1 MLSLPPANQK
11 SSAHEDSAMA
21 RLGTPVRFAFVLTV
35 GVVAGLSLS
44 LGRPVQAERKVEPEP
59 NSQSVADTTVTAPVP
74 WKDAKLLAEVLEH
87 VRREYVERISD
98 QELIEAAIRGMIADL
113 DPHSAFLDPEQFDE
127 IRIST
132 TGEYSGVG
140 IEVALENGVVKV
152 VNPIEDTPAFRAG
165 VLAGDRI
172 LAVDDVPVDAENLND
187 TIDRMRGRVGTPVKI
202 SIARG
207 PDPKPME
214 FTLARA
220 AVQVHSVTQNLLE
233 PGLGYVK
240 ISHFSETTTPDLE
253 RAIAKLKKTSGG
265 ALRGLV
271 LDLRN
276 NPGGVLEAAVDVS
289 DVFLDGGL
297 IVTANGRAPDAQ
309 FSMDAQPGDD
319 LNGAPLIVLVNGGSA
334 SASEIVAGALQDHH
348 RARLVGSQTY
358 GKGSVQTVMP
368 LSDGH
373 AIKLTTSR
381 YFTPSGA
388 SIHERG
394 IKPDVVIED
403 AKDGDDR
410 ALHAAL
416 DLLRN
421 PGTIRQSS
429 AN

>member
-1 MLSLPPANQK
+1 MF
-11 SSAHEDSAMA
+11 
-21 RLGTPVRFAFVLTV
+21 RLGTPVRFALVLTV
-35 GVVAGLSLS
+35 GLVAGFGLSI
-44 LGRPVQAERKVEPEP
+44 GRTVKAEREIEPEP
-59 NSQSVADTTVTAPVP
+59 KTHSVTGSDAANSPVP
-74 WKDAKLLAEVLEH
+74 WQDARLLAEVLEH
-87 VRREYVERISD
+87 VRREYVDRISD
-98 QELIEAAIRGMIADL
+98 QELMEAAIRGLIADL
-113 DPHSAFLDPEQFDE
+113 DPHSAYLDPEQFDE

-140 IEVALENGVVKV
+140 IEVALENGAVKV
-152 VNPIEDTPAFRAG
+152 VNPIQDTPAYRAG

-172 LAVDDVPVDAENLND
+172 LAVDDVPVDIENLND

-202 SIARG
+202 TIARG
-207 PDPKPME
+207 PDPKPMQ

-220 AVQVHSVTQNLLE
+220 SVQVHSVSQQLLE
-233 PGLGYVK
+233 PGIGYVK
-240 ISHFSETTTPDLE
+240 ITHFSETTTPDLE
-253 RAIAKLKKTSGG
+253 AAIAKLKKASSGK
-265 ALRGLV
+265 LRGLV

-276 NPGGVLEAAVDVS
+276 NPGGVLEAAVGVS

-319 LNGAPLIVLVNGGSA
+319 LDGAPLIVLVNGGSA

-388 SIHERG
+388 SIHKRG
-394 IKPDVVIED
+394 IKPDVAVEE

-410 ALHAAL
+410 ALHVAL
-416 DLLRN
+416 GLLKD

-429 AN
+429 AK

>member
-1 MLSLPPANQK
+1 MS
-11 SSAHEDSAMA
+11 
-21 RLGTPVRFAFVLTV
+21 RLGTHVRFALVLTV
-35 GVVAGLSLS
+35 GIVAGFGLSV
-44 LGRPVQAERKVEPEP
+44 GRTVKAEREIEPEP
-59 NSQSVADTTVTAPVP
+59 KTQSVTNADNATGPVP
-74 WKDAKLLAEVLEH
+74 WQDARLLAEVLEH
-87 VRREYVERISD
+87 VRREYVDRSSD
-98 QELIEAAIRGMIADL
+98 QELMEAAIRGLIADL
-113 DPHSAFLDPEQFDE
+113 DPHSAYLDPEQFDE

-140 IEVALENGVVKV
+140 IEVELENGVVKV
-152 VNPIEDTPAFRAG
+152 INPIEDTPAYRAG
-165 VLAGDRI
+165 VLKGDRI
-172 LAVDDVPVDAENLND
+172 LAVDDVPVDIDNLND
-187 TIDRMRGRVGTPVKI
+187 TIDRMRGRIGTPVKI
-202 SIARG
+202 TIARG
-207 PDPKPME
+207 PDPKPLQ

-220 AVQVHSVTQNLLE
+220 SVQVHSVSQRLLE
-233 PGLGYVK
+233 PGIGYVK
-240 ISHFSETTTPDLE
+240 ITHFSETTTPDLE
-253 RAIAKLKKTSGG
+253 AAIAKLKKQSSGK
-265 ALRGLV
+265 LRGLV

-276 NPGGVLEAAVDVS
+276 NPGGVLEAAVGVS

-319 LNGAPLIVLVNGGSA
+319 LDGAPLIVLVNGGSA

-388 SIHERG
+388 SIHKRG
-394 IKPDVVIED
+394 IKPDVAVEEV
-403 AKDGDDR
+403 KDGDDR
-410 ALHAAL
+410 ALHVAL
-416 DLLRN
+416 GLLKD

-429 AN
+429 AK